1 MGIVVGSIVHM
12 QKEYLTGASKAGRIS
27 AGSFVRVLQ
36 CVRGGYKVQRCTV
49 YGVKY
54 KNSTPITIS
63 KEAFGEC
70 HV

>member
-1 MGIVVGSIVHM
+1 MGITVGSVVYM

-36 CVRGGYKVQRCTV
+36 CVRGGYKVQRCSA
-49 YGVKY
+49 YGVIH
-54 KNSTPITIS
+54 KNSYPITIS
-63 KEAFGEC
+63 EEAFGEC